1 MKSIELN
8 SADSLE
14 ALLKAARCGSRK
26 FVTNFFASPP
36 QREAW
41 VRRGLRTLVATDRVL
56 LLACD
61 EERCTRMFFAGDLD
75 EIGRVLA
82 ASEGARSLPCA
93 VDLIGLP
100 AQTQSLAG
108 IFSLAGF
115 HPHERLVRLSRGGK
129 HAFAQDSAESR
140 VCGAALSEDIPVILD
155 LLRLN
160 FDFYV
165 DQIPQPAQIAEAIEA
180 GAIRVARSG
189 SLDAFLWFERTG
201 VTALIRYWCVSSAA
215 RGRGI
220 GSLLMRDY
228 FERTEDCARH
238 LLWVREKNTHASNCY
253 QHYGYAPDGLED
265 HVMVLE

>member
-1 MKSIELN
+1 MNSIELN
-8 SADSLE
+8 SAETLE
-14 ALLKAARCGSRK
+14 ALLKAARSGSRK

-41 VRRGLRTLVATDRVL
+41 IRRGLRTLVATDGVL

-75 EIGRVLA
+75 AIGRVLPGC
-82 ASEGARSLPCA
+82 ERARTLPWA

-100 AQTQSLAG
+100 AQTQALAEV
-108 IFSLAGF
+108 FSPAGF
-115 HPHERLVRLSRGGK
+115 HPHERLVRLSRTGK
-129 HAFAQDSAESR
+129 HAFPQHSGENRACE
-140 VCGAALSEDIPVILD
+140 AALPEDGPVILE

-165 DQIPQPAQIAEAIEA
+165 DQIPQPAQIAEGVDTE
-180 GAIRVARSG
+180 AIRVARSR
-189 SLDAFLWFERTG
+189 SLDGFLWFERTG
-201 VTALIRYWCVSSAA
+201 VTALIRYWCVSSNA

-220 GSLLMRDY
+220 GSILMRDY
-228 FERTEDCARH
+228 FERTHDCARH
-238 LLWVREKNTHASNCY
+238 LLWVREKNTHAANCY